1 MSKQEKIAVIG
12 GGPAGAFAASLLAS
26 GGKNVLLFEERLAWE
41 KPCGG
46 GLTYRALRQ
55 FPFLQETQVEHR
67 TVADC
72 ELISP
77 SGERARFRLRHPLVI
92 FSRYALN
99 GLLLD
104 RAARA
109 GVNIH
114 KERVTRIEKAD
125 AGWHLATTGQEYD
138 VSKIVLATGARNS
151 FRGQFAPPFAPND
164 FLVTAGYFI
173 PGSTSTVQV
182 QFINGINGYIW
193 IFPRTNHISAGIA
206 GKMGEISTSELRRML
221 EIWLDEHGFSLAG
234 ARFFSHIIPSLRADV
249 LRSLEVIGD
258 GWAMIG
264 DCAGLVDSIT
274 GEGIHYALQSAKL
287 CADAIVAD
295 RLEDYP
301 AALEEEVLPELIL
314 AAQVSAHFYGGQ
326 VFGESVVERM
336 VKLTNQSEG
345 IRDLM
350 RDLFAG
356 TQGYRDLRSRL
367 YRALPSLIAE
377 GLAGAMRLPWGG
389 VAPDPLAE

>member
-1 MSKQEKIAVIG
+1 MSTKDEIAVIG

-26 GGKNVLLFEERLAWE
+26 GGKNVLLFEEKLAWE

-46 GLTYRALRQ
+46 GLTYRALRE

-67 TVADC
+67 TVTDC

-92 FSRYALN
+92 FSRQALN
-99 GLLLD
+99 GLLLE
-104 RAARA
+104 RAANE
-109 GVNIH
+109 GVNIY
-114 KERVTRIEKAD
+114 KERVTRIER
-125 AGWHLATTGQEYD
+125 AGASWRLSTTARDHE
-138 VSKIVLATGARNS
+138 VRTIVLASGARNP
-151 FRGQFAPPFAPND
+151 FRGQFAPPLAPSD
-164 FLVTAGYFI
+164 FLVTAGYFV
-173 PGSTSTVQV
+173 PGSTSAVQV
-182 QFINGINGYIW
+182 QFLNGINGYIW
-193 IFPRTNHISAGIA
+193 IFPRTDHLSAGIA
-206 GKMGEISTSELRRML
+206 GKMGEISTAELRRRL
-221 EIWLDEHGFSLAG
+221 EIWLDEHGFSVAG
-234 ARFFSHIIPSLRADV
+234 AKFFSHIIPSLRRNV
-249 LRSLEVIGD
+249 LESLEVVGD
-258 GWAMIG
+258 GWTMIG

-274 GEGIHYALQSAKL
+274 GEGIYYALQSAKL
-287 CADAIVAD
+287 CADAILAD
-295 RLEDYP
+295 RLQDYP
-301 AALEEEVLPELIL
+301 AALEEEILPELKL
-314 AAQVSAHFYGGQ
+314 AAQVSAHFYRGQ
-326 VFGESVVERM
+326 VLGESVVERM

-367 YRALPSLIAE
+367 YRTLPSLIAE